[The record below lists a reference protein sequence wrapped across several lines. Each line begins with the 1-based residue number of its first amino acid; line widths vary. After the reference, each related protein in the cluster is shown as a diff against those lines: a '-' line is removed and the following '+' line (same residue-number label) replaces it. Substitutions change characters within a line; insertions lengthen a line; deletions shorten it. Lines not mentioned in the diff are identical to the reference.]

1 MICAV
6 NCINLVQNVM
16 DLLDVKTG
24 LCNETHLISS
34 HDGNEVVGIKIE
46 NTLCTDEEEEEEEN
60 GHMLKSFPSIK
71 SEHGNCMDFVKV
83 APSSQSNTWL
93 TSDCGCQFNDIKAEY
108 ITDIQQQE
116 DPLLIAYPVIKSER
130 EMQNMSSV
138 PTGMQLCWKILVAN

>member
-1 MICAV
+1 
-6 NCINLVQNVM
+6 M

-71 SEHGNCMDFVKV
+71 SEHGVRRVCAFVFVSLCSYGMMQKGF
-83 APSSQSNTWL
+83 L
-93 TSDCGCQFNDIKAEY
+93 CFLSDTLVLYHVYDSLVLICGHF
-108 ITDIQQQE
+108 
-116 DPLLIAYPVIKSER
+116 L
-130 EMQNMSSV
+130 
-138 PTGMQLCWKILVAN
+138 